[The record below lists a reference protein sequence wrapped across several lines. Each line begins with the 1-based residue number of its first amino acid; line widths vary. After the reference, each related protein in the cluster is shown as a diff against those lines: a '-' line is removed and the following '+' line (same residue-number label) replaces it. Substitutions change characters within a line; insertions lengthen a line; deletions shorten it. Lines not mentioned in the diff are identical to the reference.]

1 MGSWVSVENDIYD
14 AKEVLMK
21 YSANET
27 GLLFAGFGGLAL
39 LATAAIVKEAGK
51 HGFNRVGSGC
61 QYKSD
66 KLTLSLVCQIN
77 IVVIKEKGGR
87 TRVYKGSM
95 TTWSGASDGSTR
107 YYKASDVPLTEY

>member
-1 MGSWVSVENDIYD
+1 MGSYVSVENDIDD

-21 YSANET
+21 YSANEI
-27 GLLFAGFGGLAL
+27 GLIFAAFGGIAL
-39 LATAAIVKEAGK
+39 LATAAIVREAGK

-77 IVVIKEKGGR
+77 IIVIKEIDGR
-87 TRVYKGSM
+87 PRVYRGKM
-95 TTWSGASDGSTR
+95 TTWSGATDGATR
-107 YYKASDVPLTEY
+107 YYKASDIPLKEY